1 MEYGYV
7 KNLIQDNVY
16 KFKTNKG
23 DQYLAT
29 YIGNFS
35 GGLVFRFSDGTISI
49 YDYEFINI
57 IDEYE
62 NKLKYKQD
70 LILKREFIRGKI
82 AGIKTYNSNYTPDDL
97 YAQLD
102 MLDELIEGKNDGE

>member
-1 MEYGYV
+1 MEFGYI

-16 KFKTNKG
+16 KFKTNNG

-29 YIGNFS
+29 YIGDYS
-35 GGLVFRFSDGTISI
+35 GGLVFRFSSGRISI

-62 NKLKYKQD
+62 NKLKYQQD
-70 LILKREFIRGKI
+70 LLLKREFIKGKI
-82 AGIKTYNSNYTPDDL
+82 AGIKAYNSNYTPDDL

>member
-82 AGIKTYNSNYTPDDL
+82 VGIKTYNSNYTPDDL

-102 MLDELIEGKNDGE
+102 MLDELIKGNNDE

>member
-1 MEYGYV
+1 MEYGYI

-16 KFKTNKG
+16 KFKTNNG

-29 YIGNFS
+29 YIGDYS
-35 GGLVFRFSDGTISI
+35 GGLVFRFSSGRISI

-62 NKLKYKQD
+62 NKLKYQQD
-70 LILKREFIRGKI
+70 LLLKREFIKGKI
-82 AGIKTYNSNYTPDDL
+82 DGIKAYNSNYTPDDL

-102 MLDELIEGKNDGE
+102 MLDELIKGKNDGE